1 MKNILYPFVGAAI
14 VAIAPFLLT
23 FERGQNIV
31 HGIINFGALLLLFVF
46 AWVNCHFYRMKKMA
60 LCLVTLLLFTT
71 SVIDLGNILAQQSKP
86 FGLNIFI
93 SICSPVLAIIMVSQ
107 VKKMTLPMMN
117 TIVFV
122 TLGLHFFLL
131 NVSLVQP
138 LLEFPV
144 TRALERSSQIESRNK
159 LANSFKQNFKWNES
173 SMISMNYID
182 TSRTT
187 VVVLVESWGI
197 PIDTSVLKKELD
209 VFKDLRTDY
218 GVHHRMYSMTR
229 TAEREDLVHSI
240 LEKEEKKDTMFIPQ
254 LYKEKNRR
262 STFLVGVDSMLY
274 RRNKYVHNIGF
285 TNVIFAD
292 SLPDSLIVKQ
302 IDSLLQDSSEIQFI
316 AWTTRNTR
324 FPILGDSSKVK
335 LTYYNRLFNSL
346 NMIKELAIRHPGVR
360 FVVQGDH
367 EPLLCPKTFAEQFY
381 RRWVPY
387 IVLN

>member
-14 VAIAPFLLT
+14 VTITPFLLT

-31 HGIINFGALLLLFVF
+31 HGIFNFGALLLLLVF
-46 AWVNCHFYRMKKMA
+46 AWVNSRFYHMKKMA
-60 LCLVTLLLFTT
+60 LCFVTLLLFAT
-71 SVIDLGNILAQQSKP
+71 SVIDLSNILALQFKS

-93 SICSPVLAIIMVSQ
+93 SICSSVIAIIMVSQ
-107 VKKMTLPMMN
+107 VKKMSLPMVN
-117 TIVFV
+117 TIAFV

-131 NVSLVQP
+131 NFSLVQP
-138 LLEFPV
+138 FLEFPV
-144 TRALERSSQIESRNK
+144 TRALERSSQIEPRNK
-159 LANSFKQNFKWNES
+159 LSNSFKQNFKWNES
-173 SMISMNYID
+173 SMITMNYID
-182 TSRTT
+182 TSRTM
-187 VVVLVESWGI
+187 VVILVESWGI
-197 PIDTSVLKKELD
+197 PIDTGILKKEFD
-209 VFKDLRTDY
+209 VFKNLKTDY

-229 TAEREDLVHSI
+229 TAEREDLVYSI

-292 SLPDSLIVKQ
+292 SLPDSLIVRQ

-316 AWTTRNTR
+316 AWTTRYTG
-324 FPILGDSSKVK
+324 FPILGDPSKVE

-346 NMIKELAIRHPGVR
+346 IMIKELAIRHPGVL

>member
-1 MKNILYPFVGAAI
+1 MKNVIYPFVGAAL
-14 VAIAPFLLT
+14 VTIAPFLLT
-23 FERGQNIV
+23 FETGQDIV
-31 HGIINFGALLLLFVF
+31 HGIFSFSALLLLLLF
-46 AWVNCHFYRMKKMA
+46 AWVNRRFNRVKKIG
-60 LCLVTLLLFTT
+60 LIFVVILLLVST
-71 SVIDLGNILAQQSKP
+71 VVDLCNILALQSKP
-86 FGLNIFI
+86 LGLNILI
-93 SICSPVLAIIMVSQ
+93 PAGACSLAVVMVSQ

-144 TRALERSSQIESRNK
+144 TRALERSSQIEPRNK
-159 LANSFKQNFKWNES
+159 LSNSFKQIFKWNES

-182 TSRTT
+182 TSRTM

-197 PIDTSVLKKELD
+197 PIDTCVFKKELE
-209 VFKDLRTDY
+209 VFKDLKTDC

-229 TAEREDLVHSI
+229 TAERDDLVYSI
-240 LEKEEKKDTMFIPQ
+240 SNNEEKKDTIFIPQ
-254 LYKEKNRR
+254 IYKEKNRQ
-262 STFLVGVDSMLY
+262 STFLVGVDSLLY
-274 RRNKYVHNIGF
+274 RRNKYIHNMGF

-292 SLPDSLIVKQ
+292 SVPDSLVVKQ
-302 IDSLLQDSSEIQFI
+302 IDSLLQDSSKIQFI
-316 AWTTRNTR
+316 AWTTRDTS
-324 FPILGDSSKVK
+324 FPMQVDSIKIES
-335 LTYYNRLFNSL
+335 TYYNRMFNSL
-346 NMIKELAIRHPGVR
+346 NMIKELALRHPSVR

>member
-1 MKNILYPFVGAAI
+1 MKNILYPFVGAA
-14 VAIAPFLLT
+14 VVTIAPFLLT
-23 FERGQNIV
+23 FERGQDIV
-31 HGIINFGALLLLFVF
+31 HGIFNFGALLLLLVF
-46 AWVNCHFYRMKKMA
+46 AWVNCRFYHVKKMVLCSVA
-60 LCLVTLLLFTT
+60 LSLFATT
-71 SVIDLGNILAQQSKP
+71 VIDLGNILALQSKSLGP
-86 FGLNIFI
+86 NIFI
-93 SICSPVLAIIMVSQ
+93 SICSSALAIIMVGQ
-107 VKKMTLPMMN
+107 VKKMTIPMMN
-117 TIVFV
+117 TIAFV

-131 NVSLVQP
+131 NFSLVQP

-144 TRALERSSQIESRNK
+144 TRALKRSSQIEPKNK
-159 LANSFKQNFKWNES
+159 LSNSFKQNFKWNES
-173 SMISMNYID
+173 SMITMDYID
-182 TSRTT
+182 TSRTM

-229 TAEREDLVHSI
+229 TAEREDLVLSI
-240 LEKEEKKDTMFIPQ
+240 SEKEEKKDTIFIPQ
-254 LYKEKNRR
+254 IYKKKNHH
-262 STFLVGVDSMLY
+262 STFLVGADSMLY
-274 RRNKYVHNIGF
+274 RRNKYVRNMGF

-292 SLPDSLIVKQ
+292 SLPDSLIVMQ

-316 AWTTRNTR
+316 AWTTRDTR
-324 FPILGDSSKVK
+324 FPMQGDSKK
-335 LTYYNRLFNSL
+335 IELTYYNRMFNSL
-346 NMIKELAIRHPGVR
+346 NMIKKLALRHPSVR

>member
-1 MKNILYPFVGAAI
+1 MKNVIYPFIGAAL
-14 VAIAPFLLT
+14 VTIAPFLLT
-23 FERGQNIV
+23 FETGQDIV
-31 HGIINFGALLLLFVF
+31 HGIFSFSALLLLLVI
-46 AWVNCHFYRMKKMA
+46 AWVKHRFNRVKKIV
-60 LCLVTLLLFTT
+60 LIFVVLLLLVST
-71 SVIDLGNILAQQSKP
+71 VVDLCNILALQSKP
-86 FGLNIFI
+86 LGLNILI
-93 SICSPVLAIIMVSQ
+93 PVGACSLAVIIVSR

-144 TRALERSSQIESRNK
+144 TRALERSSQIEPRNK
-159 LANSFKQNFKWNES
+159 LSNSFKQMFKWSES
-173 SMISMNYID
+173 PMISMNYTD

-197 PIDTSVLKKELD
+197 PIDTCVFKKELD
-209 VFKDLRTDY
+209 VFKALKTDY

-229 TAEREDLVHSI
+229 TAEREDLVYSI
-240 LEKEEKKDTMFIPQ
+240 SNSEEKKDSTFIPQ
-254 LYKEKNRR
+254 IYKEKNRQ
-262 STFLVGVDSMLY
+262 STFLVGVDSLLY
-274 RRNKYVHNIGF
+274 RRNKYIHNMGF

-292 SLPDSLIVKQ
+292 SVPDSLLVKQ
-302 IDSLLQDSSEIQFI
+302 IDSLLQDSSKIQFI
-316 AWTTRNTR
+316 AWTTRDTR
-324 FPILGDSSKVK
+324 FPIQGDSKK
-335 LTYYNRLFNSL
+335 LESTYYSRMFKSL
-346 NMIKELAIRHPGVR
+346 NMIKELALRHPSAR

>member
-1 MKNILYPFVGAAI
+1 MKNVIYPFVGAAL
-14 VAIAPFLLT
+14 VTIAPFLLT
-23 FERGQNIV
+23 FETGQDIV
-31 HGIINFGALLLLFVF
+31 HGIFSFSALLLLLVI
-46 AWVNCHFYRMKKMA
+46 AWVKHRFNRVKKIV
-60 LCLVTLLLFTT
+60 LIFVVLLLLVST
-71 SVIDLGNILAQQSKP
+71 VVDLCNILALQSKP
-86 FGLNIFI
+86 LGLNILI
-93 SICSPVLAIIMVSQ
+93 PVGACSLAVIIVSQ

-144 TRALERSSQIESRNK
+144 TRALERSSQIEPRNK
-159 LANSFKQNFKWNES
+159 LPNSFKQNFKWNES
-173 SMISMNYID
+173 SMITMDYMD
-182 TSRTT
+182 TSRTM

-197 PIDTSVLKKELD
+197 PIDTSMFRKELD

-229 TAEREDLVHSI
+229 TAEREDLAYSI
-240 LEKEEKKDTMFIPQ
+240 LEKEGKKDTVFIPQ
-254 LYKEKNRR
+254 IYKGMNSR
-262 STFLVGVDSMLY
+262 STFIVGADSMLY
-274 RRNKYVHNIGF
+274 RRNKYIHDMGF
-285 TNVIFAD
+285 NNVLFAD
-292 SLPDSLIVKQ
+292 SVPDSLIVKQ
-302 IDSLLQDSSEIQFI
+302 IDSLLRDSSDIQFI
-316 AWTTRNTR
+316 AWTTRDTR
-324 FPILGDSSKVK
+324 FPILGDPSKVE
-335 LTYYNRLFNSL
+335 LTYYNGLFNSL
-346 NMIKELAIRHPGVR
+346 IMIKELAIRHPGVR